1 MRSVVRASVQN
12 RIIPFW
18 SHVQTQGP
26 IFRRNRVYVCYVTA
40 HWVGDLSIYSR
51 SSSVHKGVDVSLQPL
66 DPDSPFNDVLCSF
79 WTIHYRMYRERGD
92 HSYCYTV
99 FLSFCHILY
108 FILVYF
114 LLLLFLFFPVTHF
127 VISFFDILNNSSNS
141 KAI

>member
-1 MRSVVRASVQN
+1 MCSVVRASFQN

-18 SHVQTQGP
+18 AHVQTQGP

-40 HWVGDLSIYSR
+40 HWVGDLSIYTR
-51 SSSVHKGVDVSLQPL
+51 SSSVHKGVNVSLLPL
-66 DPDSPFNDVLCSF
+66 DPKSPFNDVLCSF

-92 HSYCYTV
+92 NSYCYTV
-99 FLSFCHILY
+99 FLPFCHILY

-114 LLLLFLFFPVTHF
+114 LLRLFLIPSCDTCCNL
-127 VISFFDILNNSSNS
+127 FFDILNNSSNS